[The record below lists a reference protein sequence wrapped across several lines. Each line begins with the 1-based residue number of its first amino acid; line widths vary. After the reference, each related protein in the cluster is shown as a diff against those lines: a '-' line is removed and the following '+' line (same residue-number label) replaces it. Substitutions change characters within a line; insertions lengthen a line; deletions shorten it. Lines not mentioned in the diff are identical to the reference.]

1 MNGDSVG
8 TSDPPKRVRNLE
20 YFYNPLGSL
29 GTQGSSMTGTHTF
42 DRRRFVKALGAVG
55 AVGALAG
62 CNGDGGDGSDGADG
76 DGEPTDTE
84 TDEPTETETETE
96 ADTET
101 DGGDG
106 STGGGSLEET
116 VSSVNETIDELNNK
130 EDQSLTTLN
139 SRLNN
144 VDGVEMI
151 EEVSASNA
159 EEAQSEAERL
169 RNEID
174 RIKTGIVDRVPREIN
189 AQAGFEL
196 VDPSAFETIDDLE
209 QGAEDVPNDRAATA
223 MREAA
228 ALGNL
233 IEQELTSAADQLE
246 SAGG

>member
-1 MNGDSVG
+1 
-8 TSDPPKRVRNLE
+8 
-20 YFYNPLGSL
+20 
-29 GTQGSSMTGTHTF
+29 MTGTHTF

-55 AVGALAG
+55 AVGTLAG
-62 CNGDGGDGSDGADG
+62 CSGDGGDGSDGSDG

-84 TDEPTETETETE
+84 TDEPTQTETETE

-101 DGGDG
+101 DGGGDSAG
-106 STGGGSLEET
+106 AGSLEGT
-116 VSSVNETIDELNNK
+116 VSSVNETIEMLNT
-130 EDQSLTTLN
+130 EEGQSLTTLN
-139 SRLNN
+139 NRLQN

-151 EEVSASNA
+151 EEVSASSA
-159 EEAQSEAERL
+159 DEAQSEAERL

-174 RIKTGIVDRVPREIN
+174 RIQTAIIDKVPREIN

-196 VDPSAFETIDDLE
+196 VDPSAYESLDDLE
-209 QGAEDVPNDRAATA
+209 QGAEDVPNDRAASA

-233 IEQELTSAADQLE
+233 VEQELSSAADQLE